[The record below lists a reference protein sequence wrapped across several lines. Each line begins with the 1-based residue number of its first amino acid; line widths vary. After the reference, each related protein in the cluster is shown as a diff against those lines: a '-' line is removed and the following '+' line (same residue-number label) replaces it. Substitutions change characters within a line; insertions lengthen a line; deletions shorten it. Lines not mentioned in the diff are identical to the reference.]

1 MLQFFYIYNYG
12 VKTVSNPPTNAR
24 DRSTGRFTNACE
36 RSTSKHTIQT
46 CMREI
51 HTWQYKQVHYCYF
64 AHRMILKYCIY
75 TPYFMQQITSPL
87 NECSALRMFALTYK
101 RAQYLHTSHYEW
113 NRRSGMCSRNYVD
126 LNAGPV
132 NYTAQKGEVWF
143 HRLQTTS
150 LFIHCKH

>member
-1 MLQFFYIYNYG
+1 MILPFLFIQHLILTFVYLYIYTVVPVKSLDTLLFVMFLKEVAYDHQVCIESTIILWFFFNVTVFYIYNYG

-87 NECSALRMFALTYK
+87 NECSAWECL
-101 RAQYLHTSHYEW
+101 
-113 NRRSGMCSRNYVD
+113 
-126 LNAGPV
+126 P
-132 NYTAQKGEVWF
+132 
-143 HRLQTTS
+143 
-150 LFIHCKH
+150 